1 MQNNKESMAYILMP
15 YYKTRQDLFEKSI
28 RSFIQQDY
36 LNKKLIIY
44 IDDKIDQK
52 ESILNFLNDNEKQNI
67 IIIGGV
73 EHKGI
78 ATARNELLKYVKEN
92 IDNNS
97 FIFQLD
103 SDDQYYNNNVITNTI
118 NNMKNYKADIAI
130 LGFSYKFYD
139 GKVKDEDLLKTE
151 LDTQELVKKYK
162 KSKYFEI
169 DDFIK
174 ITSLGWVKV
183 YNSNIFKTFTN
194 VEENKKYEDFV
205 YMGIFFINNLKI
217 CGITGNNIVFNK
229 YNSSTTSNRTE
240 KDCKYIINRLKE
252 FENFAKSINKNKYNE
267 KYIQYFIDSKKKE
280 YKQIFKNY
288 DNVNH
293 TSLLN
298 YFENLINN

>member
-267 KYIQYFIDSKKKE
+267 KYIQYFIDSKKK
-280 YKQIFKNY
+280 N
-288 DNVNH
+288 
-293 TSLLN
+293 
-298 YFENLINN
+298 INKYLKIMIM